1 MTLPLVPLPEH
12 VEVLDLPPFT
22 LTAETVVEVD
32 RAGDEVG
39 RRLASRLGALVGAGL
54 ALEVEVSDGPG
65 AGVGSAGE
73 GRPRIRVRVEDQGRA
88 GETAPTCGAALRP
101 VPGAYALRVVP
112 GEVDLVARE
121 RTGLLHGLATLAQLV
136 QHPLSRIAACQVVD
150 APRYPWRGL
159 SLDLAR
165 RFHGPATVRTV
176 IDVMASLKLGVLH
189 LHLTDDQGWR
199 LEIPSRPE
207 LTARSGGTAVD
218 GGPAGFLTVEEYAG
232 LVAYAA
238 ERGVVVVP
246 EIDLP
251 GHVNAALHACPELNP
266 SGQAAPPYT
275 GIEVGFSRLDATLPA
290 TDAFLVDVLDDVAAM
305 TPGPWVHLGGDEA
318 LASDPEEYRVLVTRA
333 AEILRAA
340 GKEVVG
346 WQELARLSLG
356 PGSAVQYW
364 TSEQD
369 PGPVVAAAL
378 AGADVVMSPASRTYL
393 DLKYDAT
400 TALGLEWA
408 GHVEVRDSYDWDPDL
423 VLPLPAERVRG
434 VEAALWSETLRT
446 PGDLFHMLL
455 PRLAAV
461 AEVAWTPQHRR
472 DWAGFAARV
481 PTVAA
486 AWDRAGL
493 AWYRSPQIT
502 WHPAAPPVTS

>member
-1 MTLPLVPLPEH
+1 M
-12 VEVLDLPPFT
+12 
-22 LTAETVVEVD
+22 
-32 RAGDEVG
+32 
-39 RRLASRLGALVGAGL
+39 
-54 ALEVEVSDGPG
+54 
-65 AGVGSAGE
+65 
-73 GRPRIRVRVEDQGRA
+73 
-88 GETAPTCGAALRP
+88 LRP
-101 VPGAYALRVVP
+101 VLGAYALRVDP
-112 GEVDLVARE
+112 GGVELVARE
-121 RTGLLHGLATLAQLV
+121 RTGLLHGLATLVQLAQV
-136 QHPLSRIAACQVVD
+136 VPGRASTGEVSREVPGYATPGCPLPACEVVD

-165 RFHGPATVRTV
+165 RFHGPETVRTV
-176 IDVMASLKLGVLH
+176 VDVMASLKLGVLH

-207 LTARSGGTAVD
+207 LTARSGRTAVD
-218 GGPAGFLTVEEYAG
+218 GGPAGFLKVEDYTA

-266 SGQAAPPYT
+266 SGEAVPPYT
-275 GIEVGFSRLDATLPA
+275 GIEVGFSRLDASLPA
-290 TDAFLVDVLDDVAAM
+290 TDAFLVDVLGDVAAM

-318 LASDPEEYRVLVTRA
+318 LASDPEEYRVLVNRA

-346 WQELARLSLG
+346 WQELARLEPG
-356 PGSAVQYW
+356 PSTVVQYW
-364 TSEQD
+364 TADQD
-369 PGPVVAAAL
+369 PGPVVAAAR

-446 PGDLFHMLL
+446 PEDLFHMLL

-461 AEVAWTPQHRR
+461 AEVAWTPQRRR
-472 DWAGFAARV
+472 DWASFAARV
-481 PTVAA
+481 PT
-486 AWDRAGL
+486 
-493 AWYRSPQIT
+493 
-502 WHPAAPPVTS
+502 